1 MESMSPARRRQLY
14 HLGILAITVLVAI
27 HELVV
32 MGHPL
37 QYSLPF
43 FTALVV
49 VATFLRVRYAE
60 GHVGFEMVVA
70 FPVIILFQD
79 PEFAVFSVF
88 AANLIYVLATELPA
102 GKRLR
107 LESIYYGA
115 ELALSIFLAGL
126 LYVSMVDRQAP
137 VMTRAADY
145 VILSFSFLLSMWLFR
160 SIDRKLAGVSPTTAM
175 GDIFANHG
183 KTVLLISPIVAVEV
197 MIYQPYGQIGFVIA
211 FLPVLLVAYVMRNE
225 SELSLRNV
233 SLLRR
238 NRELALLS
246 ESATSLLASETIEET
261 LKRLISGLSGISPMK
276 AAAIVAWEGTSGTV
290 MTVFRFG
297 ACQKS
302 DQEILR
308 HVGASSFD
316 PTMAG
321 NREAAREFPLSDQPA
336 HQTVHGIQT
345 AEVSYG
351 VLIYESD
358 DESLPH
364 DDTRKL
370 FSLLVNQAALALQ
383 DQLLRREMNRKTLE
397 LERRASTM
405 ATILRVSEGLI
416 GDREL
421 EASLTSIAEGIRES
435 LQFDKILVALAD
447 RKQQIFIRRAQA
459 GLDDNWSD
467 LKLKSVAFSEIM
479 PLMRDRFRI
488 SNSYFISHLH
498 VRPGDFEMYGD
509 QTEKRRE
516 DWHPLD
522 LLIVPLISRDELVGY
537 FSVGE
542 PRDHRVPTTERV
554 QTLEVFANQAVMAID
569 SAGHYD
575 EIRRLTFVDSL
586 TPAYNHRFF
595 QEALIKEIHRQE
607 RTRSAFS
614 LVMLDI
620 DNFKT
625 FNDTYGHPVGDEILK
640 GLVDELI
647 RNLRDLDV
655 VARYGGEEFALIL
668 PETSGPRAR
677 EVAGRL
683 RGLVAA
689 REFVILGLPPILRIT
704 ISLGVAV
711 FPDDAVTGPDL
722 IARADAAL
730 YRAKKQGKN
739 QVVMAGEETIS
750 VVGESE
756 A

>member
-1 MESMSPARRRQLY
+1 MSRGRLRQLY
-14 HLGILAITVLVAI
+14 HLGVIAITSLVAI
-27 HELVV
+27 HEWAILR
-32 MGHPL
+32 HPL
-37 QYSLPF
+37 EYPLLF

-49 VATFLRVRYAE
+49 VATFLRVRYTE
-60 GHVGFEMVVA
+60 GHVGFEMVVT
-70 FPVIILFQD
+70 FPVIILFHD

-88 AANLIYVLATELPA
+88 AANLIYVLATDLRA
-102 GKRLR
+102 KRIR
-107 LESIYYGA
+107 LESIYNGA
-115 ELALSIFLAGL
+115 QLALSFFLAGM
-126 LYVSMVDRQAP
+126 LYVSMVNRQMP
-137 VMTRAADY
+137 LMTRAADY
-145 VILSFSFLLSMWLFR
+145 VILSFAFLLSMWLFTW
-160 SIDRKLAGVSPTTAM
+160 IDRRLAGFSPRTAL
-175 GDIFANHG
+175 GDIFAIHG
-183 KTVLLISPIVAVEV
+183 KTVLLTSPIVAAEV
-197 MIYQPYGQIGFVIA
+197 MLYQPYGQIGFVIA

-225 SELSLRNV
+225 SELSLKNV

-246 ESATSLLASETIEET
+246 ESGISLLASETVEQT
-261 LKRLISGLSGISPMK
+261 LKRLISSLSGISPMK
-276 AAAIVAWEGTSGTV
+276 AAAIVAWEGISGTL

-308 HVGASSFD
+308 WVGSSSFD
-316 PTMAG
+316 HTVAG
-321 NREAAREFPLSDQPA
+321 RPNANPASTRDFPLSDLPA

-358 DESLPH
+358 DESLAH
-364 DDTRKL
+364 EDTRKL

-383 DQLLRREMNRKTLE
+383 DQLLRREMHRKTLE

-405 ATILRVSEGLI
+405 STILKVSEGLI
-416 GDREL
+416 GDRDL
-421 EASLTSIAEGIRES
+421 DKSLTSIAEGIRES
-435 LQFDKILVALAD
+435 LQFDKVLVALAD
-447 RKQQIFIRRAQA
+447 PKQQIFVRRAQA

-467 LKLKSVAFSEIM
+467 LKLKTVAFSEIT

-522 LLIVPLISRDELVGY
+522 LLIAPLISGDELVGY

-554 QTLEVFANQAVMAID
+554 QTLEVFANQAVMAIR

-595 QEALIKEIHRQE
+595 QESLVKEIHRHE
-607 RTRSAFS
+607 RTRSSFS

-620 DNFKT
+620 DNFKA

-647 RNLRDLDV
+647 SNVRDLDI

-668 PETSGPRAR
+668 PETSGARAR
-677 EVAGRL
+677 DVSRRL

-689 REFVILGLPPILRIT
+689 REFIMPGLPAILRIT
-704 ISLGVAV
+704 VSLGVAV
-711 FPDDAVTGPDL
+711 FPDDAITGPDL

-739 QVVMAGEETIS
+739 QVVMAGES
-750 VVGESE
+750 ESIE
-756 A
+756 VEY

>member
-1 MESMSPARRRQLY
+1 MSRGRLSQLY
-14 HLGILAITVLVAI
+14 HLGVIAITLMVAI
-27 HELVV
+27 HEWAVLR
-32 MGHPL
+32 HPFENPL
-37 QYSLPF
+37 IF
-43 FTALVV
+43 FTALVL
-49 VATFLRVRYAE
+49 VATFLRVRYTG

-79 PEFAVFSVF
+79 PQFAAFAVF
-88 AANLIYVLATELPA
+88 AANLIYVLATELP

-107 LESIYYGA
+107 LVSIYNGA
-115 ELALSIFLAGL
+115 ELALSFFLAGL
-126 LYVSMVDRQAP
+126 IYVSMVNHQTP

-145 VILSFSFLLSMWLFR
+145 VILSFTFLFSMWLFR
-160 SIDRKLAGVSPTTAM
+160 SIDRRLAGVSATTAL
-175 GDIFANHG
+175 GDIFAIHG

-197 MIYQPYGQIGFVIA
+197 MIYQPYGQLGFVIA

-225 SELSLRNV
+225 SEMSVRNV

-246 ESATSLLASETIEET
+246 ESGTALLGSETVEET
-261 LKRLISGLSGISPMK
+261 LKRLISSLSGISPMK

-297 ACQKS
+297 ACQRS
-302 DQEILR
+302 DQELLR
-308 HVGASSFD
+308 WVDTASFD
-316 PTMAG
+316 ETL
-321 NREAAREFPLSDQPA
+321 ARPHQTVQEFPLSDSPA
-336 HQTVHGIQT
+336 YQSVHGIQT

-351 VLIYESD
+351 VLIYESE

-364 DDTRKL
+364 EDTRKL

-383 DQLLRREMNRKTLE
+383 DQLLRREMHRKTLE

-421 EASLTSIAEGIRES
+421 DRSLTSIAEGIRES
-435 LQFDKILVALAD
+435 LQFDKVLVALAD
-447 RKQQIFIRRAQA
+447 QKQQIFSRRAHA
-459 GLDDNWSD
+459 GLDENWSD

-522 LLIVPLISRDELVGY
+522 LLIVPLISGDELVGY

-542 PRDHRVPTTERV
+542 PRDHRVPTTEKV

-595 QEALIKEIHRQE
+595 QESLVKEIHRHE

-620 DNFKT
+620 DNFKAC
-625 FNDTYGHPVGDEILK
+625 NDTYGHPVGDEILK

-647 RNLRDLDV
+647 RNVRDLDV
-655 VARYGGEEFALIL
+655 VARYGGEEFAIIL
-668 PETSGPRAR
+668 PETSGLRAR
-677 EVAGRL
+677 DVARRL

-689 REFVILGLPPILRIT
+689 REFIMPGLPAILRIT

-711 FPDDAVTGPDL
+711 FPDDATTGADL

-730 YRAKKQGKN
+730 YRAKKLGKN
-739 QVVMAGEETIS
+739 QVVMAGETIE
-750 VVGESE
+750 VG
-756 A
+756 

>member
-1 MESMSPARRRQLY
+1 MVSMTAGRRRQLY
-14 HLGILAITVLVAI
+14 HLAAVAT
-27 HELVV
+27 VV
-32 MGHPL
+32 MVAVHEATLLPHPFP
-37 QYSLPF
+37 YPFIF

-49 VATFLRVRYAE
+49 VATFLRVRYTE
-60 GHVGFEMVVA
+60 GLVGFEMVVA
-70 FPVIILFQD
+70 FPVIILFHD
-79 PEFAVFSVF
+79 PEFALVAVFV
-88 AANLIYVLATELPA
+88 ANLIYVLATQFPTRRV
-102 GKRLR
+102 K

-115 ELALSIFLAGL
+115 ELALSFFVAGL
-126 LYVSMVDRQAP
+126 LYVSMIDRQAP

-145 VILSFSFLLSMWLFR
+145 VILSFSFLLSMWLLR
-160 SIDRKLAGVSPTTAM
+160 SVDRKLAGILPTTAL
-175 GDIFANHG
+175 GDIFAVHG

-225 SELSLRNV
+225 SELSLKND

-246 ESATSLLASETIEET
+246 ESGTSLLASETIEET
-261 LKRLISGLSGISPMK
+261 LKRLISSLSGISSMK
-276 AAAIVAWEGTSGTV
+276 AAAIVAWEGTSGTM

-308 HVGASSFD
+308 RVGSATFEVSSASHRGD
-316 PTMAG
+316 
-321 NREAAREFPLSDQPA
+321 EREFPLSDLPA
-336 HQTVHGIQT
+336 FQTVHAIQT

-351 VLIYESD
+351 VLIFESD

-364 DDTRKL
+364 EDTRKL

-383 DQLLRREMNRKTLE
+383 DQLLRREMNRKNLE

-405 ATILRVSEGLI
+405 TTILRVSEGLI

-421 EASLTSIAEGIRES
+421 DRSLTSIAEGIRES
-435 LQFDKILVALAD
+435 LQFDKVLVALAD
-447 RKQQIFIRRAQA
+447 QKNQIFNRRAQA
-459 GLDDNWSD
+459 GLDESWSD
-467 LKLKSVAFSEIM
+467 LKLKTVSFSEIM

-498 VRPGDFEMYGD
+498 VRPGVFEMD
-509 QTEKRRE
+509 AAPTEKRRD

-522 LLIVPLISRDELVGY
+522 LLIVPLISGDELVGY

-554 QTLEVFANQAVMAID
+554 QTLEVFANQAVMAIG

-595 QEALIKEIHRQE
+595 QEALVKEIHRHE
-607 RTRSAFS
+607 RTRSSFS

-647 RNLRDLDV
+647 GNVRDLDV
-655 VARYGGEEFALIL
+655 VARYGGEEFAIIL
-668 PETSGPRAR
+668 PETSGPRAK
-677 EVAGRL
+677 EVATRL

-689 REFVILGLPPILRIT
+689 REFIIPNLPTILRIT

-711 FPDDAVTGPDL
+711 FPEGAATGPDL

-739 QVVMAGEETIS
+739 QVVMAGETMDVTS
-750 VVGESE
+750 DP
-756 A
+756 

>member
-1 MESMSPARRRQLY
+1 MSRGRRRQLY
-14 HLGILAITVLVAI
+14 HLGVLAITVIVAI
-27 HELVV
+27 HEWAILR
-32 MGHPL
+32 HPL
-37 QYSLPF
+37 PYPLVL
-43 FTALVV
+43 FTALAVV
-49 VATFLRVRYAE
+49 GTFLRVRYTE

-70 FPVIILFQD
+70 FPVIILFHD
-79 PEFAVFSVF
+79 PGFALFSVF

-102 GKRLR
+102 KRLR
-107 LESIYYGA
+107 VESIYNGA
-115 ELALSIFLAGL
+115 ELALSFFLAGL
-126 LYVSMVDRQAP
+126 LYLSMVDRQTP

-145 VILSFSFLLSMWLFR
+145 VILSLSFLLSMWLFR
-160 SIDRKLAGVSPTTAM
+160 WIDRRLAGVSSTTALE
-175 GDIFANHG
+175 DIFAIHG

-197 MIYQPYGQIGFVIA
+197 MIYQPYGQIGFIIA

-225 SELSLRNV
+225 SELSLKND

-246 ESATSLLASETIEET
+246 ESGTSLLASETIEET
-261 LKRLISGLSGISPMK
+261 LKRLISSLSGISTMK
-276 AAAIVAWEGTSGTV
+276 AAAIVEWEGTSGMV

-297 ACQKS
+297 ACQRS

-308 HVGASSFD
+308 WVGSSSFD
-316 PTMAG
+316 HTRAG
-321 NREAAREFPLSDQPA
+321 RDEAAREFPLSDLPA
-336 HQTVHGIQT
+336 HQTLHGIQT

-358 DESLPH
+358 EESLPH

-383 DQLLRREMNRKTLE
+383 DQLLRREMHRKTLE

-416 GDREL
+416 GEREL
-421 EASLTSIAEGIRES
+421 DRSLTSIAEGIRES
-435 LQFDKILVALAD
+435 LQFDKVLVALAD
-447 RKQQIFIRRAQA
+447 QKQQIFIRRAQA
-459 GLDDNWSD
+459 GLDDTWSD
-467 LKLKSVAFSEIM
+467 LKLKSVAFPEIM

-498 VRPGDFEMYGD
+498 VRPGDFDMYGD

-522 LLIVPLISRDELVGY
+522 LLIVPLISGDELVGY

-569 SAGHYD
+569 SVGHYD

-586 TPAYNHRFF
+586 TPAYNYRFF
-595 QEALIKEIHRQE
+595 QEALVKEIHRHE
-607 RTRSAFS
+607 RTRSPFS

-647 RNLRDLDV
+647 RNVRDLDV
-655 VARYGGEEFALIL
+655 VARYGGEEFAIIL
-668 PETSGPRAR
+668 PETSGARAR
-677 EVAGRL
+677 DVAGRL

-689 REFVILGLPPILRIT
+689 REFTIPSLPPILRIT

-711 FPDDAVTGPDL
+711 LPDDALTGPDL

-739 QVVMAGEETIS
+739 QVVMAGEGETIE
-750 VVGESE
+750 VG
-756 A
+756 

>member
-1 MESMSPARRRQLY
+1 MASISPARRRQLY
-14 HLGILAITVLVAI
+14 HLGIVAITALLAI
-27 HELVV
+27 HESVV

-88 AANLIYVLATELPA
+88 AANLIYVLATGLPA
-102 GKRLR
+102 KRLR

-126 LYVSMVDRQAP
+126 LYVSMVHRQTP

-145 VILSFSFLLSMWLFR
+145 VILSFSFLLSMWLLR
-160 SIDRKLAGVSPTTAM
+160 SIDRKLAGVSPTTAL
-175 GDIFANHG
+175 GDIFAVQG

-211 FLPVLLVAYVMRNE
+211 FLPVLLVAYVMGNE
-225 SELSLRNV
+225 SEISLRNV

-261 LKRLISGLSGISPMK
+261 LKRLISGLSGISTMK

-308 HVGASSFD
+308 HVGVSSFD

-358 DESLPH
+358 DKSLPH

-383 DQLLRREMNRKTLE
+383 DQLLRREMNRKTVE

-542 PRDHRVPTTERV
+542 PRDHRIPTTERV

-595 QEALIKEIHRQE
+595 QEALVKEIHRQE

-722 IARADAAL
+722 IVRADAAL

>member
-1 MESMSPARRRQLY
+1 MMESMSPARRRQLY

-88 AANLIYVLATELPA
+88 AANLIYVLATGLPA
-102 GKRLR
+102 KRLR
-107 LESIYYGA
+107 LESIYHGA

-126 LYVSMVDRQAP
+126 LYVSMVDRQTP

-160 SIDRKLAGVSPTTAM
+160 SIDRKLAGVSPMTAL
-175 GDIFANHG
+175 GDIFAVQG

-197 MIYQPYGQIGFVIA
+197 MIYQPYGQIGFAIA

-225 SELSLRNV
+225 AELSLKNV

-316 PTMAG
+316 HTMAG

-364 DDTRKL
+364 DDTQKL

-383 DQLLRREMNRKTLE
+383 DQLLRREMHRKTLE

-459 GLDDNWSD
+459 GLDDSWSD

-595 QEALIKEIHRQE
+595 QEALVKEIHRQE

-689 REFVILGLPPILRIT
+689 REFVILGLPPVLRIT

-739 QVVMAGEETIS
+739 QVVMAGETIE
-750 VVGESE
+750 VG
-756 A
+756 